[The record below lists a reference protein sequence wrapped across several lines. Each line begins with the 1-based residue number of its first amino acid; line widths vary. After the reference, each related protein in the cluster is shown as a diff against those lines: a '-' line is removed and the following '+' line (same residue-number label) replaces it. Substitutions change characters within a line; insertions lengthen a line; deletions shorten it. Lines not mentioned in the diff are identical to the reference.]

1 MNSIKWL
8 CAVLSL
14 SALCLPACGSDDGN
28 KNSTNA
34 DAQAYLTSCNNLCV
48 KQDTAKCDTGGFTI
62 TVDDCKTLCQG
73 MVQGMT
79 GDCAAKYKAYGQCTD
94 GASDPCTADTTCST
108 QMQAASAAC
117 Q

>member
-1 MNSIKWL
+1 VNSIKWL

-48 KQDTAKCDTGGFTI
+48 KQDTAKCDTSGVFTL
-62 TVDDCKTLCQG
+62 DDCKTFCQFAN
-73 MVQGMT
+73 GMT
-79 GDCAAKYKAYGQCTD
+79 GDCAAKYKAFGQCTD
-94 GASDPCTADTTCST
+94 NASDPCTAETACST
-108 QMQAASAAC
+108 QSEAANAAC